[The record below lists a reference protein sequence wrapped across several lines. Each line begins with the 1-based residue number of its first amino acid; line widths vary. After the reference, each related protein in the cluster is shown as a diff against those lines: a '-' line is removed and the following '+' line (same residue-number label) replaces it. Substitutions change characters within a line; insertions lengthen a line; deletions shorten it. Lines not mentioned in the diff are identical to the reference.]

1 MNPAGLGSKLYFC
14 RKEDFEKAP
23 APLPMQEVK
32 LEPVKIGDIGLNEE
46 AHYFPKGFSFTGSA
60 TLIGTATEKDSWLKA
75 LNSDRANM
83 VVVPDERRLPRKM
96 KKGFRSKYQRN
107 TKWKRK
113 AALWLARNQMTLTGS
128 LRVEGEKM
136 TSEGVQRVICEIC
149 VRNDYRTC

>member
-1 MNPAGLGSKLYFC
+1 MEEENMNPAGLGGKLYFC
-14 RKEDFEKAP
+14 RKEDFENDP
-23 APLPMQEVK
+23 AHLPMQEVK
-32 LEPVKIGDIGLNEE
+32 LEPVKIGDIGLKEE
-46 AHYFPKGFSFTGSA
+46 ARYFQKGFSFTGSA
-60 TLIGTATEKDSWLKA
+60 ALIGTATEKDSWLKA

-96 KKGFRSKYQRN
+96 KKGSRAKYQRN

-136 TSEGVQRVICEIC
+136 TLEVCNE
-149 VRNDYRTC
+149 

>member
-14 RKEDFEKAP
+14 RKEDFEKDP
-23 APLPMQEVK
+23 AHLPMQEVK

-96 KKGFRSKYQRN
+96 KKGFRVKYQRN

-113 AALWLARNQMTLTGS
+113 AASWLARNQIELAGN
-128 LRVEGEKM
+128 LCIKEEELVFEGRK
-136 TSEGVQRVICEIC
+136 IK
-149 VRNDYRTC
+149 